1 MKKEEKKS
9 LIVTSILCFIP
20 LIINIFF
27 YNKLPEEVIIHW
39 GINNEPNGYM
49 DKALYVFLM
58 PVLLLFIHV
67 FVCMLISK
75 DKEKVANKKMHGLVR
90 LIFPIMSNVLTV
102 VTNVYN
108 VYYELDIRVICM
120 CIVGCL
126 FIVLG
131 NYLPK
136 TKNSN
141 YIHLG
146 FSKNLSDKDY
156 KYLARITGFVL
167 IIDGGLA
174 FISCL
179 CNKWVSVGVIVLL
192 ILEGIGISIYSL
204 KKQVR
209 K

>member
-1 MKKEEKKS
+1 MKKEEKRNLIITS
-9 LIVTSILCFIP
+9 LLCFIP
-20 LIINIFF
+20 LIINICF
-27 YNKLPEEVIIHW
+27 YNKLPDEVIIHW

-49 DKALYVFLM
+49 DKVLYVFLM
-58 PVLLLFIHV
+58 PVLLLFMHI
-67 FVCMLISK
+67 FVCMLVSK
-75 DKEKVANKKMHGLVR
+75 DKEKVANKKMHSFVK

-108 VYYELDIRVICM
+108 VYYELDIRIICM
-120 CIVGCL
+120 CILGCL

-136 TKNSN
+136 TKNVN

-146 FSKNLSDKDY
+146 FSKNLNDKDY
-156 KYLARITGFVL
+156 KILARISGFILV
-167 IIDGGLA
+167 IDGILA

-179 CNKWVSVGVIVLL
+179 FNQWVSFILVILI
-192 ILEGIGISIYSL
+192 ILEGIGISIYTL
-204 KKQVR
+204 KKRV